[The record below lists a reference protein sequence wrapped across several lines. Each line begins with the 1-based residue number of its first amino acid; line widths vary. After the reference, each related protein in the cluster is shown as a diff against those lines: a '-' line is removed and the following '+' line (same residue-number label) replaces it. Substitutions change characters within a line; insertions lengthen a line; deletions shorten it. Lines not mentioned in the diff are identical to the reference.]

1 MLTCDD
7 FSKNV
12 TSYSKNFYC
21 FFESFKLL
29 DMCAKLKS
37 LNNIPQSKKEYDGDN
52 FTSILQKQL
61 QGQNT
66 FMGIGLIELIE
77 PSYTLNYRLLFKHCI
92 LQIFCSKN

>member
-12 TSYSKNFYC
+12 RSYSKNFYC

-37 LNNIPQSKKEYDGDN
+37 LNSIPPSKKEYDGDN

-66 FMGIGLIELIE
+66 FVGIGLIELIE
-77 PSYTLNYRLLFKHCI
+77 PSYTLNYRSLFKHCI

>member
-12 TSYSKNFYC
+12 TSYSKSSYS

-37 LNNIPQSKKEYDGDN
+37 LNSIPLSKKEYDGDN
-52 FTSILQKQL
+52 FISILQKQL

-66 FMGIGLIELIE
+66 FVAIGLIELIE

>member
-12 TSYSKNFYC
+12 TSYSKSSYS

-37 LNNIPQSKKEYDGDN
+37 LNSIPPSKKEYDGDN

-66 FMGIGLIELIE
+66 FVAIGLIELIE

>member
-12 TSYSKNFYC
+12 TSYSKSSYS

-37 LNNIPQSKKEYDGDN
+37 LNSIPLSKKEYDGDN
-52 FTSILQKQL
+52 FISILQKQL

>member
-12 TSYSKNFYC
+12 TSYSKSSYS

-37 LNNIPQSKKEYDGDN
+37 LNSIPLSKKEYDGDI
-52 FTSILQKQL
+52 FISILQKQL

-66 FMGIGLIELIE
+66 FVAIGLIELIE

>member
-12 TSYSKNFYC
+12 TSYSKSFYS

-37 LNNIPQSKKEYDGDN
+37 LNSITLSKKEYDGDN
-52 FTSILQKQL
+52 FISILQKQL

-66 FMGIGLIELIE
+66 FVAIGLIELIE